1 MLVLG
6 DNPKLHGSGPDKSCA
21 KLRAFPAVGIC
32 LSPGS
37 IMSCDALKPWG
48 CAGINQAIRG
58 QVPYAPHMVQRPN
71 WVAEPCLGVCEALRS
86 GQIFC

>member
-48 CAGINQAIRG
+48 CAGIMAG
-58 QVPYAPHMVQRPN
+58 HQRAGVSCPTHGSK
-71 WVAEPCLGVCEALRS
+71 AQLGC
-86 GQIFC
+86 